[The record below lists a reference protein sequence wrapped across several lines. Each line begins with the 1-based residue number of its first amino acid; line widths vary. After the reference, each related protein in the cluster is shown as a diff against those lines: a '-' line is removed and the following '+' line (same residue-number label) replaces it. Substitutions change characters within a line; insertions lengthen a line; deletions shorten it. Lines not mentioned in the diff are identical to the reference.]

1 MICYPHPFYKGQNQ
15 DLSLAMGVNTLGRVE
30 VELGGWVVKSYA
42 GAVKKGK
49 AITNCFD
56 LPLTPSQTPC
66 CEQPDRQAGW
76 HNLWDYRGSQQI
88 LKTIN
93 ERVIINFRDKND
105 VFLFL

>member
-56 LPLTPSQTPC
+56 LPLTPSQTPSC
-66 CEQPDRQAGW
+66 KQPDRQV
-76 HNLWDYRGSQQI
+76 LS
-88 LKTIN
+88 
-93 ERVIINFRDKND
+93 RVIFCIAGSFFGRFSHSIWLWKATD
-105 VFLFL
+105 L

>member
-1 MICYPHPFYKGQNQ
+1 MKCYPHPFYKGQNQ

-66 CEQPDRQAGW
+66 CEQPDRQVLEIVPTLSRYELGRPSIRPNKTPA
-76 HNLWDYRGSQQI
+76 LLTEKDKL
-88 LKTIN
+88 LKY
-93 ERVIINFRDKND
+93 
-105 VFLFL
+105 